1 MDFFTTYFY
10 QPFFNLLVGI
20 YWLVCQIFPNPD
32 MGIAMI
38 LFAVAVR
45 LIFLPIDLIGERSDK
60 DKFEISEKIKKLKVD
75 LAADPIQMRKEIN
88 QVMRQKPGA
97 IISEVFNVIFQA
109 LIIVMLYRIFTTGL
123 EGADLHLIY
132 KFMPKIQTPIN
143 LMFLGIYDL
152 SRTNNTLNILQ
163 SLMIAAN
170 EAMHLYFSPV
180 KPDQKDFVSLVIIFP
195 IICFV
200 IFMFL
205 PAGKK
210 VYIITSIT
218 FTMTVRLIRQLIY
231 FYYSLG
237 KRHQVVPAAE
247 TTPASTET
255 LSAMPTPPTGEKTI

>member
-1 MDFFTTYFY
+1 MDIFTTYFY

-20 YWLVCQIFPNPD
+20 YWLVGQIFPNPD

-45 LIFLPIDLIGERSDK
+45 IIFLPIDAIGDRSDE
-60 DKFEISEKIKKLKVD
+60 DKYKISQQIKQLKTELASDPIKLKSETNR
-75 LAADPIQMRKEIN
+75 I
-88 QVMRQKPGA
+88 MRQKPGA
-97 IISEVFNVIFQA
+97 ILSEIFNVIFQA
-109 LIIVMLYRIFTTGL
+109 LVIVMLYRIFTTGL

-132 KFMPKIQTPIN
+132 KFMPKIQTPID

-152 SRTNNTLNILQ
+152 SRTNNSLNIIQ

-180 KPDQKDFVSLVIIFP
+180 KPSQKDFVSLVIIFP

-210 VYIITSIT
+210 VYIITSLA
-218 FTMTVRLIRQLIY
+218 FTMVVRLIKQALY
-231 FYYSLG
+231 LYYSFT
-237 KRHQVVPAAE
+237 KKAAPE
-247 TTPASTET
+247 PVTEVQPASDTP
-255 LSAMPTPPTGEKTI
+255 LPPMPTPTSPEKTI